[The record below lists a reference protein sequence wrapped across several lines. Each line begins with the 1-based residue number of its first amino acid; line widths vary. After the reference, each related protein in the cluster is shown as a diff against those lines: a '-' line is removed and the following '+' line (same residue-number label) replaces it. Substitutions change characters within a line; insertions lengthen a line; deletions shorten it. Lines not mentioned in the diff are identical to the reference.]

1 MFGVYVEPVN
11 NNTVLVFVAYHSIV
25 APATALVAEI
35 VTTPGPQLDPAVP
48 VGAAGTAF
56 TVAVTAVLVTDTHVA
71 VRDST

>member
-1 MFGVYVEPVN
+1 MLGAYEEPVN
-11 NNTVLVFVAYHSIV
+11 NIAVLVVEEYHSIV

>member
-1 MFGVYVEPVN
+1 MLGAYEEPVD

-25 APATALVAEI
+25 APATALVAEM
-35 VTTPGPQLDPAVP
+35 VTTPAPQLDPAVP

-56 TVAVTAVLVTDTHVA
+56 TLAVTTVLVADTHVA